1 MNEFQLYNETNA
13 PDLSKESLIK
23 VKKKYG
29 FIPNVLALLA
39 ESPSTL
45 NSYLHLAEKIDETS
59 FTTQEQQVLFFI
71 VSQENKCRYCMAVHS
86 VLAKKSKLPDSI
98 LKQLKASHSLEDP
111 KLNSLAHITRQMV
124 SKRGWLSEEEM
135 SDFLE
140 AGYSKANL
148 LEVIM
153 VVALKTISNY
163 SNHIAKTPLD
173 GPFKSNS

>member
-1 MNEFQLYNETNA
+1 
-13 PDLSKESLIK
+13 
-23 VKKKYG
+23 
-29 FIPNVLALLA
+29 
-39 ESPSTL
+39 
-45 NSYLHLAEKIDETS
+45 
-59 FTTQEQQVLFFI
+59 
-71 VSQENKCRYCMAVHS
+71 MAVHS
-86 VLAKKSKLPDSI
+86 VLAKNSKLPDST
-98 LKQLKASHSLEDP
+98 LKQLKTSHSLEDP
-111 KLNSLAHITRQMV
+111 KLNSLAHFTRQMV

-173 GPFKSNS
+173 EPFKNNS